1 MKTEVRKMKGIKELA
16 NDLAVK
22 RGIPKT
28 EAADIV
34 IDFVEVM
41 ASAIVDDGGVQ
52 IKGVMTI
59 EPKLQKGR
67 EGTISFGENKGQ
79 KWKSEDKYVLSIKT
93 GSGMSA
99 ELNK

>member
-1 MKTEVRKMKGIKELA
+1 MKGVKDLA
-16 NDLAVK
+16 DELAVK
-22 RGIPKT
+22 RGISKT
-28 EAADIV
+28 EAQGIV
-34 IDFVEVM
+34 KDFVEIM
-41 ASAIVDDGGVQ
+41 ASAIVDGGVQ

-79 KWKSEDKYVLSIKT
+79 KWKSEDKLVLSIKT
-93 GSGMSA
+93 GSDMSA